1 MAAVWLAFW
10 ALMLTVAVQEAR
22 LDGENA
28 WRPWIAEGS
37 SMLLATVFVIAHW
50 RYAPKLDGWLR
61 QPALWFARALVWVPP
76 VAVGFVFAVYALR
89 HGLAALLGQPYA
101 HPPLREI
108 WLYEALKFAVFYLLF
123 TGVMFGWRTYGA
135 WVASRLAAERQA
147 RLLQE
152 AQMLQLTQQIQPHF
166 LFNALNTVCS
176 FIHSE
181 PDRAETLLLQLAA
194 LLRAATDAGQ
204 RPQQA
209 LADELRL
216 LKAYAALMHGRF
228 ADRAVVAWD
237 LSPQADRCPVPTLGL
252 QPLLENCFRHVVE
265 TRREPTHITVR
276 TRCIDGRLT
285 VCVEDDGTLASDARF
300 GVGLGNLANRL
311 QALHGDAASVT
322 LTRGDSAGTVARMT
336 LPCAC

>member
-1 MAAVWLAFW
+1 MAAVWLALW
-10 ALMLTVAVQEAR
+10 ALMLTVAVREAR

-37 SMLLATVFVIAHW
+37 SMLPATVFVIAH
-50 RYAPKLDGWLR
+50 RRNAPKLDGW
-61 QPALWFARALVWVPP
+61 
-76 VAVGFVFAVYALR
+76 LR

-166 LFNALNTVCS
+166 LLNALNTVCS
-176 FIHSE
+176 FIHSA
-181 PDRAETLLLQLAA
+181 PDRAATLLLQLAA

-209 LADELRL
+209 LADALRL
-216 LKAYAALMHGRF
+216 LSAHSDVQVVGEATDGAAALAMAAGQTPHAMF
-228 ADRAVVAWD
+228 LDVQMPAVSGLMW
-237 LSPQADRCPVPTLGL
+237 PPRCPTTDP
-252 QPLLENCFRHVVE
+252 RW
-265 TRREPTHITVR
+265 
-276 TRCIDGRLT
+276 
-285 VCVEDDGTLASDARF
+285 S
-300 GVGLGNLANRL
+300 
-311 QALHGDAASVT
+311 S
-322 LTRGDSAGTVARMT
+322 
-336 LPCAC
+336 